1 MARSRYILPAL
12 VGVLVWAARL
22 GAQPP
27 TAGPTGTI
35 TGRVVDSTS
44 QQPVISANVVVEG
57 TGRGT
62 VTRNDGGFTIAGVS
76 AGTHRVRVSRIG
88 YSPFARE
95 VDVPAGGTVNVQFAI
110 LTAATQLSQM
120 VVVGYGTQRREA
132 ITGSV
137 ATVRA
142 EDANVGQITA
152 PTQLMQGRVAGLTMI
167 QNNGSPGAGVQ
178 VRIRGGTSI
187 SASNEPLY
195 VIDGVPINNTAVEPT
210 QLGSGDNRN
219 TSLPRNPL
227 SLINPSDIESIT
239 VLKDASA
246 TAIYGSRGANGVV
259 QITTKHGREGRVELT
274 YDGYV
279 ASATPSKKIDVLNGD
294 EYRAFVQQQIAAGNL
309 APSRLTNLG
318 TANTDWEKEV
328 LRTAVTQSHNLSF
341 AGGAASTQYLGS
353 LSYLKQEGVVLSS
366 GLERISGR
374 INAGQQAL
382 GNRLR
387 LGLNLNASQVKNDY
401 VPSEN
406 TAGFTGTTFTNML
419 IMNPT
424 QPVKVTDPATG
435 VERYYEI
442 GTGAVTIRNPVAIT
456 QQVKDDGVSRR
467 ILGNFT
473 ADYDLFSFLTAQ
485 LNVGTDRSNGTRN
498 AYYPRVSPLGASTNG
513 DALYGELSNTTNTLQ
528 TYLTYRAS
536 PGPHSLE
543 VLGGYE
549 FNNYSTVSA
558 NSEAQGFIT
567 DAFGYYNLGAGATLQ
582 QGFVNSGRNDSRL
595 VSFFGRAN
603 YSLKERYFLTGVV
616 RRDGSSRFG
625 AGNKWAVFPAISGS
639 WLVSAEGFM
648 KSLPFSELR
657 LKAGYGVNGSQEISP
672 YSSLITLATGPKASF
687 GETTVIGLS
696 PNRNP
701 NPDLKWEQTAQTNV
715 GVDFGILDGRVSG
728 TVEYYLKNTSDLL
741 LTVPVPQPAVT
752 DTRLENIGAVR
763 NKGLEFTLDW
773 RTISRPRL
781 DLTLGLLGSVE
792 RNRVVS
798 LGKTAFITTG
808 NVSGQGQSGQVSQ
821 RILPGSPLGT
831 FYGPVYA
838 GVDANGK
845 QLFNKYQVTKTPAG
859 VITSRTLTGQTTTP
873 TADDYTVLG
882 NANPDYSISG
892 HGQLRAG
899 RLDASFLVRG
909 VFGQDVLNNTAL
921 VYSTKGNALQD
932 KNFLKSALSDPIGIK
947 EPAIFSSRW
956 IEDGSFVRLQNV
968 TVGYSVTLP
977 GGGATQRGRTA
988 RVYVAGDNLLT
999 STNYTGYDPEA
1010 FTSAG
1015 LASRGVDYLNYP
1027 NPRTV
1032 SLGVRVGF

>member
-1 MARSRYILPAL
+1 MVRPRCKISLL
-12 VGVLVWAARL
+12 VGGLLVAVRL
-22 GAQPP
+22 GAQ
-27 TAGPTGTI
+27 APTGTVS
-35 TGRVVDSTS
+35 GRVIDSTS
-44 QQPVISANVVVEG
+44 RLPVTNANVVIEG
-57 TGRGT
+57 SQRGT
-62 VTRNDGGFTIAGVS
+62 VTRADGAYVIAGVP
-76 AGTHRVRVSRIG
+76 AGPQRVRVSRIG
-88 YSPFARE
+88 YAAQTR
-95 VDVPAGGTVNVQFAI
+95 DVTVTAGGTVEAQFAI
-110 LTAATQLSQM
+110 ASAATALTEV

-137 ATVRA
+137 ATVNA
-142 EDANVGQITA
+142 DDAKVGRITA
-152 PTQLMQGRVAGLTMI
+152 PTELLQGRVAGVTMI

-195 VIDGVPINNTAVEPT
+195 VIDGVPLNNTAIEPT
-210 QLGSGDNRN
+210 SLGSGDNRN

-227 SLINPSDIESIT
+227 SSIDPSDIETIT

-259 QITTKHGREGRVELT
+259 QITTKHGREGRTELT
-274 YDGYV
+274 YEGYF
-279 ASATPSKKIDVLNGD
+279 SSSSPSKTLDVLNGD
-294 EYRAFVQQQIAAGNL
+294 EYRAFVQQQVTAGNL
-309 APSRLTNLG
+309 AASRLTGLG
-318 TANTDWEKEV
+318 TSNTDWEKEV
-328 LRTAVTQSHNLSF
+328 VRTAHTQNHNLGFS
-341 AGGAASTQYLGS
+341 GGAASTQYRGS
-353 LSYLKQEGVVLSS
+353 LNYMQQEGIVLSS

-374 INAGQQAL
+374 INAGQQAFA
-382 GNRLR
+382 NRLR
-387 LGLNLNASQVKNDY
+387 MGLNLNASQVKNDY

-424 QPVKVTDPATG
+424 QPVRVTDPSTG
-435 VERYYEI
+435 VSRYYEI

-456 QQVKDDGVSRR
+456 DQVKDDGVSRR

-473 ADYDLFSFLTAQ
+473 ADYDLFSSLTAQ
-485 LNVGTDRSNGTRN
+485 LNVGTDRSNGTRS
-498 AYYPRVSPLGASTNG
+498 AYYPRISPLGASTNG
-513 DALYGELSNTTNTLQ
+513 DALYGELANTTNTLQ

-543 VLGGYE
+543 LLGGYE
-549 FNNYSTVSA
+549 FNNYSTVSE

-567 DAFGYYNLGAGATLQ
+567 DAFAYYNLGAGATLQ
-582 QGFVNSGRNDSRL
+582 QGFVTSGRTDSRL

-603 YSLKERYFLTGVV
+603 YSLKDRYFLTGVV

-625 AGNKWAVFPAISGS
+625 AGNKWAVFPAVSGS
-639 WLVSAEGFM
+639 WLMSAEPFM
-648 KSLPFSELR
+648 KGLLGSVVSELR
-657 LKAGYGVNGSQEISP
+657 LKAGYGLNGSQEISP
-672 YSSLITLATGPKASF
+672 YSSLLTLATGPKASF
-687 GETTVIGLS
+687 GETTVLGVS

-715 GVDFGILDGRVSG
+715 GLDFAILDGRFSG
-728 TVEYYLKNTSDLL
+728 TVEYYLKNTRDLL
-741 LTVPVPQPAVT
+741 LTINVPQPAVT
-752 DTRLENIGAVR
+752 DTVLANVGAVR
-763 NKGLEFTLDW
+763 NKGLEFTLDA

-781 DLTLGLLGSVE
+781 DLTLGVLGSVE

-798 LGKTAFITTG
+798 LGKTAFITSG
-808 NVSGQGQSGQVSQ
+808 NVSGQGQTGQVSQ
-821 RILPGSPLGT
+821 RIMPGFPLGT
-831 FYGPVYA
+831 FYGPEYV
-838 GVDANGK
+838 GVDANGR
-845 QLFNKYQVTKTPAG
+845 QLFNKYKVTKNAAG
-859 VITSRTLTGQTTTP
+859 VITSRELTAQTTTP
-873 TADDYTVLG
+873 TADDYNVLG
-882 NANPDYSISG
+882 NANPKFSLGG

-899 RLDASFLVRG
+899 QLDASFLVRG
-909 VFGQDVLNNTAL
+909 VFGQKVLNNTAL

-932 KNFLKSALSDPIGIK
+932 KNFLKSALNDPIGIK

-968 TVGYSVTLP
+968 TVGYTVRLP
-977 GGGATQRGRTA
+977 SGTHARQA
-988 RVYVAGDNLLT
+988 RVYVTGDNLIM

-1015 LASRGVDYLNYP
+1015 RASRGVDYLNYP